1 MNSLGLSTKPI
12 FDYPSS
18 FVNRS
23 IESGYNY
30 NSLHTSIQS
39 RQPKPHRFQG
49 MCDRSNKEKLKSH
62 REAEDRNPSVDGT
75 QTRNLRRIQCSR
87 QLKLFGLL

>member
-39 RQPKPHRFQG
+39 RQPKE
-49 MCDRSNKEKLKSH
+49 CETIAIAIKSLQ
-62 REAEDRNPSVDGT
+62 DKIV
-75 QTRNLRRIQCSR
+75 
-87 QLKLFGLL
+87 GLQH